1 MLKLII
7 SCRFWKK
14 QLAVAKD
21 AHQVNI
27 LCYRI
32 SLSYRLLNGTVKF
45 KELHKIVE
53 DAMGMLETEIGPVSV
68 VSTRMVRGKVSRLSV
83 VSDVQNRCSLA
94 IMKAEEFL
102 NSVSSSIAKQRGGL
116 NLKHLDFPNMIM
128 LRIEIIKQLSFSC
141 RFPSCCLYFPF

>member
-1 MLKLII
+1 MLKLIT

-27 LCYRI
+27 LCYHI

-53 DAMGMLETEIGPVSV
+53 DAMGMLETEIGPVSG
-68 VSTRMVRGKVSRLSV
+68 VSARMVRGNVRRLSV
-83 VSDVQNRCSLA
+83 VSDVQKLCSLA

-102 NSVSSSIAKQRGGL
+102 NSVSGSIPKHRG
-116 NLKHLDFPNMIM
+116 
-128 LRIEIIKQLSFSC
+128 
-141 RFPSCCLYFPF
+141 

>member
-1 MLKLII
+1 MLKLIT

-21 AHQVNI
+21 AHQVNV
-27 LCYRI
+27 LCYHI

-53 DAMGMLETEIGPVSV
+53 DAMGMLETEIGPVSG
-68 VSTRMVRGKVSRLSV
+68 VSTRVRGNVRRLSV
-83 VSDVQNRCSLA
+83 VSDVQKLCSLA

-102 NSVSSSIAKQRGGL
+102 NSVSGSIPKHRGWL
-116 NLKHLDFPNMIM
+116 ILKHLDF
-128 LRIEIIKQLSFSC
+128 
-141 RFPSCCLYFPF
+141 